1 MTPAPRTYTHPQKGR
16 RTRSRASLEQRLH
29 ELLDDGT
36 GRIHPALQV
45 LADQLIAMPE
55 PGRGLVWI
63 NNNPQVPTAL
73 RGLARGEIALTHE
86 ALHALPSPRTTAHL
100 RDLLMQAGA
109 LPHRDRQLL
118 LLEQWAHHQLAA
130 LPQPE
135 HARLL
140 RRFLTWGQ
148 LPALRA
154 AARRRPLSTGSR
166 NGAAVA
172 LTAAH
177 RFLVWLHDHDRTLHQ
192 LRQADLDLFHTTT
205 GPPPQLHRFL
215 RWAMR
220 NQHMP
225 RLRLPP
231 LATPTR
237 APITQ
242 HRRLALIRSMLTDP
256 TIDLSTRVAA
266 LLLLLFAQPV
276 STLLRLTI
284 HDLVEHDDGQLLL
297 RLGSPPTP
305 VPEPFAA
312 LLRQLRAARPNM
324 NTAANPDSSWLFP
337 GGRAGEPL
345 NPSTIRHRFQALQIP
360 TTQARTAAFRQLVL
374 QAPAP
379 VIADALGYHANTAQ
393 RHHAEAGGT
402 WHRYPTTRT

>member
-1 MTPAPRTYTHPQKGR
+1 MTPTPRTYTHPQKGR
-16 RTRSRASLEQRLH
+16 RTRSRASLAQRLH

-45 LADQLIAMPE
+45 LADQLVAMPE

-63 NNNPQVPTAL
+63 DNNPHVPTAL

-130 LPQPE
+130 LPHPE

-140 RRFLTWGQ
+140 RQFLTWDQ

-154 AARRRPLSTGSR
+154 AAHRRPLSSGSR
-166 NGAAVA
+166 NGSAAA

-177 RFLVWLHDHDRTLHQ
+177 RFLAWSPTTTAPSTE

-215 RWAMR
+215 SWAMPISTCR
-220 NQHMP
+220 GCGC
-225 RLRLPP
+225 PP
-231 LATPTR
+231 LDTPT
-237 APITQ
+237 AIQ
-242 HRRLALIRSMLTDP
+242 S
-256 TIDLSTRVAA
+256 
-266 LLLLLFAQPV
+266 
-276 STLLRLTI
+276 
-284 HDLVEHDDGQLLL
+284 
-297 RLGSPPTP
+297 
-305 VPEPFAA
+305 
-312 LLRQLRAARPNM
+312 
-324 NTAANPDSSWLFP
+324 
-337 GGRAGEPL
+337 
-345 NPSTIRHRFQALQIP
+345 PSTAS
-360 TTQARTAAFRQLVL
+360 
-374 QAPAP
+374 
-379 VIADALGYHANTAQ
+379 
-393 RHHAEAGGT
+393 
-402 WHRYPTTRT
+402 

>member
-1 MTPAPRTYTHPQKGR
+1 MTQTPRTYTHPQKGR
-16 RTRSRASLEQRLH
+16 RTRSRASLAQRLH

-36 GRIHPALQV
+36 GRIHPALQG
-45 LADQLIAMPE
+45 LADQLVAMPE

-63 NNNPQVPTAL
+63 NNNPHVPAAL

-86 ALHALPSPRTTAHL
+86 ALHTLPSPRTTAHL

-118 LLEQWAHHQLAA
+118 LLEQWTHHQLAA
-130 LPQPE
+130 ISHPD

-140 RRFLTWGQ
+140 RQFLTWGQ
-148 LPALRA
+148 LPALRT
-154 AARRRPLSTGSR
+154 AARRQPLSTGSR
-166 NGAAVA
+166 NATAAA

-177 RFLVWLHDHDRTLHQ
+177 RFLVWLHDHDRALHQ

-205 GPPPQLHRFL
+205 GAPPQLHRFL

-220 NQHMP
+220 DQHMP

-231 LATPTR
+231 LDTPTR

-242 HRRLALIRSMLTDP
+242 HQRLALIRSMLTDP
-256 TIDLSTRVAA
+256 TTELSTRVAA

-297 RLGSPPTP
+297 RLGNPPTP

-324 NTAANPDSSWLFP
+324 NTAANPDSPWLFP

-402 WHRYPTTRT
+402 WHRYPATRT